1 MLLEGSAFDCNEND
15 VLDAC
20 EIDGGA
26 LDQNGN
32 MVPDDCECIEDLNT
46 DGFVDLLDV
55 VVILAQWMTS
65 PDGLPDINGD
75 GLVDLQDLLLVLDA
89 YGPCEL

>member
-1 MLLEGSAFDCNEND
+1 MYMMITISNGNEI
-15 VLDAC
+15 LDAC
-20 EIDGGA
+20 EIDNGA

-32 MVPDDCECIEDLNT
+32 TIPDECECIADLNV

-55 VVILAQWMTS
+55 VVLLGQWMTA

-75 GLVDLQDLLLVLDA
+75 GMVDLHDLLLVLDA